1 MARGS
6 VFPSESRSFTDA
18 ATGARIRQVTDQPA
32 IHHHPFFFVPAYDD
46 AMARLIFVSHRSGR
60 PEIYAED
67 RESGRLVQ
75 LTERAGLAEYS
86 IYPSHDGRYV
96 YYTAGAGGYRVDTE
110 TQREEQLVNFSALG
124 DIRLRERG
132 MVADAMGTTALSFDD
147 RYLGAALQPGRSS
160 ASGRHRYRQRRLPGH
175 FAARHH
181 RPPDVLPR

>member
-6 VFPSESRSFTDA
+6 VFPSESRYFDDG
-18 ATGARIRQVTDQPA
+18 ATGARIRQVTDHPS

-60 PEIYAED
+60 PEIYADE
-67 RESGRLVQ
+67 RSSGELVQ
-75 LTERAGLAEYS
+75 LTERDGLAEYS

-110 TQREEQLVNFSALG
+110 TQREEQLVDLGALG

-147 RYLGAALQPGRSS
+147 RYWALRFSIGGSR
-160 ASGRHRYRQRRLPGH
+160 AFGRHRRR
-175 FAARHH
+175 AAATARSSCSAI
-181 RPPDVLPR
+181 PSPI